1 MHQPMVRLGGVTE
14 EYMSKELLS
23 RFTNPEYEKQA
34 APFSWGDYSYATNGH
49 VLVRVRRLSDVPE
62 ELDAFNER
70 AAKLFDDF
78 DMPVVLA
85 ALVDIP
91 DFPQPDPEKCSVCKG
106 VGKIT
111 RCPEC
116 EGKGYIEFE
125 TDYND
130 YEVDCATCHGHGSTI
145 GDEQICDCCNGTGT
159 KKVMKRIDIGCTGLS
174 SHYLTM
180 LKDLP
185 GIQIAPTEP
194 VRANYF
200 KWDDGEGLLM
210 PMRA

>member
-1 MHQPMVRLGGVTE
+1 MD
-14 EYMSKELLS
+14 KEQLS
-23 RFTNPEYEKQA
+23 RFSDPEHQKMCK
-34 APFSWGDYSYATNGH
+34 PFSFGNFSYASNGH
-49 VLVRVRRLSDVPE
+49 LLVRVPRLDDCE
-62 ELDAFNER
+62 EWEALNEK
-70 AAKLFDDF
+70 AARLFESF

-91 DFPQPDPEKCSVCKG
+91 DFPQPEPEKCSVCKG

-130 YEVDCATCHGHGSTI
+130 YEVDCETCHGHGSTI
-145 GDEQICDCCNGTGT
+145 GDEQVCDCCNGTGII
-159 KKVMKRIDIGCTGLS
+159 KKVMKRVEIGCAGFS

-180 LKDLP
+180 LKELP
-185 GIQIAPTEP
+185 GIMIAPTEP
-194 VRANYF
+194 EKANYF
-200 KWDDGEGLLM
+200 KWDEGDGLLM
-210 PMRA
+210 PMRV